1 MEEQMRKVEE
11 SSWLGSKRGK
21 FASKD
26 NNSNSKKYA
35 SLDKLKRELDDRRYS
50 EEIAMNTVSDFRRK
64 VLELETELN
73 KRKESETN
81 LFETLVVQTKQLE
94 QSKIFLEESKIEVS
108 SLKEKVKELEK
119 DVTEREVKLSVMQGI
134 QDGEGLSSKV
144 YDLIEEV
151 NSLKNELKLAT
162 EAEENS
168 KKAMDDLAFALK
180 EVATEANQVKAKLT
194 LSQVELEHAKGDAER
209 WRAMM
214 ESTEEKYKEALE
226 MARKE
231 ADRYQNTAE
240 RLRLEAEESLLAW
253 NVKETEFVNCI
264 KRAEEERLLAQQEN
278 DRLLELLREGDSKS
292 KDDNHKLRDILK
304 QALNEANVAKEAA
317 EIARAENAR
326 LQDSL
331 TMLAQE
337 NEMLK
342 IHEAA
347 SHDNI
352 RDLRHMLS
360 ESSTKEYRSEEF
372 PKPLL
377 SSSTTKESGRRSRAN
392 NLSMDHKDPTSKES
406 RSLSKTFSLNLKDM
420 IMSPNRQQPKVA
432 GNHNNN
438 HEDASNKESPT
449 EDSLLKGSIFDE
461 VDSSDSGS
469 NHYDY
474 ADMGTPDME
483 LYQADESFTD
493 SESERN
499 TRKRRALL
507 RRFGDLIRRKSSHS
521 SYPTPR
527 SKEPSIIGE
536 EHHISHLKRFAH
548 KVELETGKKAQRQ
561 KLCFPCS
568 YIQEDQGSNLSKS
581 FKEEKRTQ
589 IHSCNNRTEPADQI
603 GSTGNRTPNRSE
615 SPQGSEMHSN
625 RTTLCVSSVSQPYS
639 SHNLTQSP
647 SPATPRPRSAVPPP
661 SPVAEL
667 RLVSS
672 FSHRHRQL
680 PPVTVVEPPP
690 STVAE
695 LSLVSASHR
704 LASASHRRLAST
716 NHRCREPF
724 PRRRVLPPLTVA
736 EVPPSTV
743 TFPVVGNRRST
754 QLEEVHSGRWPFNY
768 KF

>member
-1 MEEQMRKVEE
+1 MQQHSYSNQKMEEQMRKAEE
-11 SSWLGSKRGK
+11 SSWLGTKRGK
-21 FASKD
+21 FGMKD
-26 NNSNSKKYA
+26 NNSNSKKY
-35 SLDKLKRELDDRRYS
+35 SSSFDKLKRELDDRRYS
-50 EEIAMNTVSDFRRK
+50 EEMAMSTVSDFKRR

-73 KRKESETN
+73 KRKESEAN

-94 QSKIFLEESKIEVS
+94 QSKIFLEESKIEVA
-108 SLKEKVKELEK
+108 SLKEKIKAIQQDGIEKEA
-119 DVTEREVKLSVMQGI
+119 KLSAIQGI
-134 QDGEGLSSKV
+134 QDGEALSSKL

-194 LSQVELEHAKGDAER
+194 LSQVELEHAKGEAER

-226 MARKE
+226 MTRKE
-231 ADRYQNTAE
+231 ADRYQNTVE

-278 DRLLELLREGDSKS
+278 ARLLELLREAESKS

-304 QALNEANVAKEAA
+304 QALNESNVAKEAA

-331 TMLAQE
+331 ALLVQE

-347 SHDNI
+347 SFENI
-352 RDLRHMLS
+352 RELKRMLS
-360 ESSTKEYRSEEF
+360 ESTLKEYRNEEFQKSFLSSSSTKE
-372 PKPLL
+372 L
-377 SSSTTKESGRRSRAN
+377 GRSRSRTN
-392 NLSMDHKDPTSKES
+392 NLSMDQRDSTTKQT

-420 IMSPNRQQPKVA
+420 IMSPSRQQQKVV
-432 GNHNNN
+432 GNNN
-438 HEDASNKESPT
+438 NNEDASNRESPS

-474 ADMGTPDME
+474 LDMGTPDME

-507 RRFGDLIRRKSSHS
+507 RRFGDLIRRKSSHTN
-521 SYPTPR
+521 YPTTR
-527 SKEPSIIGE
+527 SKESSIVE
-536 EHHISHLKRFAH
+536 EH
-548 KVELETGKKAQRQ
+548 
-561 KLCFPCS
+561 
-568 YIQEDQGSNLSKS
+568 
-581 FKEEKRTQ
+581 
-589 IHSCNNRTEPADQI
+589 
-603 GSTGNRTPNRSE
+603 
-615 SPQGSEMHSN
+615 
-625 RTTLCVSSVSQPYS
+625 
-639 SHNLTQSP
+639 
-647 SPATPRPRSAVPPP
+647 
-661 SPVAEL
+661 
-667 RLVSS
+667 
-672 FSHRHRQL
+672 QL
-680 PPVTVVEPPP
+680 Q
-690 STVAE
+690 
-695 LSLVSASHR
+695 
-704 LASASHRRLAST
+704 
-716 NHRCREPF
+716 NMNC
-724 PRRRVLPPLTVA
+724 
-736 EVPPSTV
+736 
-743 TFPVVGNRRST
+743 
-754 QLEEVHSGRWPFNY
+754 
-768 KF
+768 

>member
-26 NNSNSKKYA
+26 NSNSKKYA

-108 SLKEKVKELEK
+108 SLKEKIKDLEK

-226 MARKE
+226 MVRKE

-331 TMLAQE
+331 TLLAQE
-337 NEMLK
+337 NEVLK
-342 IHEAA
+342 IHEAT

-352 RDLRHMLS
+352 RELRHMLS
-360 ESSTKEYRSEEF
+360 ESSVKEYRSDEF

-392 NLSMDHKDPTSKES
+392 NLSMDHKDTTIKET

-420 IMSPNRQQPKVA
+420 IISPNRQQPKVA
-432 GNHNNN
+432 GNNNHN

-527 SKEPSIIGE
+527 SKEPPIIGE
-536 EHHISHLKRFAH
+536 EHHLH
-548 KVELETGKKAQRQ
+548 
-561 KLCFPCS
+561 
-568 YIQEDQGSNLSKS
+568 
-581 FKEEKRTQ
+581 
-589 IHSCNNRTEPADQI
+589 
-603 GSTGNRTPNRSE
+603 
-615 SPQGSEMHSN
+615 
-625 RTTLCVSSVSQPYS
+625 
-639 SHNLTQSP
+639 
-647 SPATPRPRSAVPPP
+647 
-661 SPVAEL
+661 
-667 RLVSS
+667 
-672 FSHRHRQL
+672 
-680 PPVTVVEPPP
+680 
-690 STVAE
+690 
-695 LSLVSASHR
+695 
-704 LASASHRRLAST
+704 T
-716 NHRCREPF
+716 N
-724 PRRRVLPPLTVA
+724 V
-736 EVPPSTV
+736 
-743 TFPVVGNRRST
+743 
-754 QLEEVHSGRWPFNY
+754 
-768 KF
+768 